1 MYAFPACTHTHIY
14 IYLYIHIQICMQIN
28 YIHIYIYIYQFYY
41 LKPFPTTTAPR
52 PQLFHRLHR
61 VRTRNRSAHP
71 CPLCSGTAVV
81 TFFRYVGPCLDLF
94 RTWIHTMFGSWDGF
108 GWGTNGHCQC
118 LEVDREIQ
126 GFLPISNDGWLES
139 ILGMTWL
146 KIFANCKVCT

>member
-14 IYLYIHIQICMQIN
+14 IYTYTNMYANKLYT
-28 YIHIYIYIYQFYY
+28 YIYIYQFYY

-71 CPLCSGTAVV
+71 CPLCNGTAVV

-108 GWGTNGHCQC
+108 GWGTNGHCQH